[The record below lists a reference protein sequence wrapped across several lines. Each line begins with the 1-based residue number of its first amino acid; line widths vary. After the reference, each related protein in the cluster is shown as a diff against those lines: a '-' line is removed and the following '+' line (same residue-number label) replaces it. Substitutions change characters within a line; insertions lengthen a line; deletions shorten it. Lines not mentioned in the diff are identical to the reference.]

1 MSAPPQRLMPRSM
14 QTLRRLQAN
23 HRIRPTGPARLC
35 RGPCQVGSTVTGRNE
50 TETTRVERPAT
61 QDNSQVSRC
70 FKQNGNGYDM
80 ICMIWPLV
88 AVALAASASNR
99 QPGGRRRQQ
108 AAAERSRGANRPRS
122 VATVINAKSRKKNH
136 SNVPGRQNS
145 SKQRPILS
153 NSSRTD
159 QGLPFHDQG
168 ATSNREEQRS
178 GGGQLMV

>member
-23 HRIRPTGPARLC
+23 YRIRPTGPARLC

-122 VATVINAKSRKKNH
+122 VATVINAKSRKKTIVMCQDDKTVASRDQYCLTHRELTKDYH
-136 SNVPGRQNS
+136 SMIKEPRAIV
-145 SKQRPILS
+145 KS
-153 NSSRTD
+153 N
-159 QGLPFHDQG
+159 
-168 ATSNREEQRS
+168 
-178 GGGQLMV
+178 GQAVVS